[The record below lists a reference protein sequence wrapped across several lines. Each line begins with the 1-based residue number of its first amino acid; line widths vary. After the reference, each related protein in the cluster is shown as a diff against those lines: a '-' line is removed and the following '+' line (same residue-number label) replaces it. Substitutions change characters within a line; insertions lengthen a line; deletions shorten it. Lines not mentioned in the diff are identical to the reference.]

1 MKKLRLL
8 AWLIT
13 LTMLCELLPLGTFAQ
28 SDIGQSLA
36 QAVAQNLEEENSE
49 AVTAGKCGNIYP
61 RFLNSAVS
69 NSIYILYALCCQNSK
84 NAVRFFFIIR
94 AKSTNCKR

>member
-28 SDIGQSLA
+28 SDIGLKI
-36 QAVAQNLEEENSE
+36 LKKK
-49 AVTAGKCGNIYP
+49 TAKLLSP
-61 RFLNSAVS
+61 V
-69 NSIYILYALCCQNSK
+69 
-84 NAVRFFFIIR
+84 NA
-94 AKSTNCKR
+94 ATT

>member
-49 AVTAGKCGNIYP
+49 AIAAGKCGDNLTWSLSSDGTLTISGTGDMYD
-61 RFLNSAVS
+61 FGYNE
-69 NSIYILYALCCQNSK
+69 
-84 NAVRFFFIIR
+84 
-94 AKSTNCKR
+94 

>member
-49 AVTAGKCGNIYP
+49 AVG
-61 RFLNSAVS
+61 R
-69 NSIYILYALCCQNSK
+69 
-84 NAVRFFFIIR
+84 R
-94 AKSTNCKR
+94 

>member
-36 QAVAQNLEEENSE
+36 QAVAQILRKKIVKLLPPVNVE
-49 AVTAGKCGNIYP
+49 TA
-61 RFLNSAVS
+61 
-69 NSIYILYALCCQNSK
+69 
-84 NAVRFFFIIR
+84 
-94 AKSTNCKR
+94 